1 MGGKTGGAWG
11 VARSWGKEGLF
22 WGFYGFPGSGLLS
35 MRRYQ
40 VSKEDQ
46 KKQKTAGGKIPS
58 AGIVSLPDLLIIL
71 LSSVYINEDTG

>member
-1 MGGKTGGAWG
+1 
-11 VARSWGKEGLF
+11 
-22 WGFYGFPGSGLLS
+22 

-46 KKQKTAGGKIPS
+46 KKQKTAGRKIPS